1 MWPYH
6 CRCRSPVAKVT
17 KAALLAAVHVQPV
30 PAVTVIGTDPV
41 PPSGPK
47 VVVGLYDAERA
58 RGAVVA
64 VASFLLHDAANSDA
78 ARVSTSGREERR
90 FENHARS
97 FEAVENT

>member
-1 MWPYH
+1 VPL
-6 CRCRSPVAKVT
+6 PVAKVT

-47 VVVGLYDAERA
+47 VVVGCTTLNAHE
-58 RGAVVA
+58 GAVVA

-90 FENHARS
+90 SKIMRAPS
-97 FEAVENT
+97 KAVENT